1 MLHGPDQFR
10 EELKRLLSAQSEH
23 AQQLIGTLEAER
35 DALADGDA
43 EALDTLTGRKSTLL
57 QGLEDIALEQQ
68 DLIDGLALEDG
79 DRGLETALAWCDPA
93 SELKATRQT
102 VGKNLQRCRELNDR
116 NGLTVQYRMGYVRR
130 ALNVLNG
137 DSAGDSGIYGRDG
150 RTTGNVHSRLLASG

>member
-10 EELKRLLSAQSEH
+10 AELKRLLGTQAER
-23 AQQLIGTLEAER
+23 AQQLLGTLESER

-43 EALDTLTGRKSTLL
+43 ERLDTLTRQKSSLL
-57 QGLEDIALEQQ
+57 QGLEDVALEQKN
-68 DLIDGLALEDG
+68 LIDGLALEDG
-79 DRGLETALAWCDPA
+79 DLGLETALAWCDPG
-93 SELKATRQT
+93 SELKSTRQT
-102 VGKNLQRCRELNDR
+102 VGKNLERCRELNER

-137 DSAGDSGIYGRDG
+137 DSAGNSGIYGRDG